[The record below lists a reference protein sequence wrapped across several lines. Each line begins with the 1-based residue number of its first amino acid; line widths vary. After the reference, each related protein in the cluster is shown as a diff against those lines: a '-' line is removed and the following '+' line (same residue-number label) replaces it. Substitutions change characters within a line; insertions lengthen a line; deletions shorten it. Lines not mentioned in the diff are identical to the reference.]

1 MKMKTKGYKA
11 GGKMKTKGYKAG
23 GKLPMVKDPKSGK
36 MIPEYAADGKG
47 KMKKGGKVK
56 KMMGGGMTSQMRQAP
71 QDESVMKGRKRR
83 MPGMPEA
90 EMAPPKPLPPKPKK
104 KRQGPRGG
112 PGMPQLPGMNK
123 GGKVKTKG
131 YKKGGKVRGAGIA
144 RQGVRP
150 CKMR

>member
-47 KMKKGGKVK
+47 KMK
-56 KMMGGGMTSQMRQAP
+56 R
-71 QDESVMKGRKRR
+71 
-83 MPGMPEA
+83 
-90 EMAPPKPLPPKPKK
+90 
-104 KRQGPRGG
+104 
-112 PGMPQLPGMNK
+112 

-144 RQGVRP
+144 TKGVRP